1 MAFLWV
7 VVAVRNVYEVADA
20 ALALDCRAVDERQQ
34 DDWYKPTH
42 IGLFVQN
49 VDGAKVK
56 SVSAVDCSKLHS
68 VKRARQCDKTTAS

>member
-7 VVAVRNVYEVADA
+7 VRAVRNVYKVADA

-34 DDWYKPTH
+34 NDRNEPTH

-49 VDGAKVK
+49 VDGASIKG
-56 SVSAVDCSKLHS
+56 VSAVDCGDAYLG
-68 VKRARQCDKTTAS
+68 

>member
-7 VVAVRNVYEVADA
+7 VVAVRNVYKVADA

-42 IGLFVQN
+42 IGLFVHN
-49 VDGAKVK
+49 VNGTTVK
-56 SVSAVDCSKLHS
+56 CIDRGSCIAANNS
-68 VKRARQCDKTTAS
+68 